1 MMREKAEAILSAG
14 RGKAI
19 VVVGDLILDQFVWG
33 TVDRISPEAPV
44 PVVKTTRESFHLGG
58 AGNVAHN
65 VKALGGVPRPVGVI
79 GEGPFASRML
89 EAMAEES
96 IDAGGVVKAPG
107 RITTVKTRVVAHS
120 QQVVR
125 FARELDDPVDDGV
138 TQRLVDA
145 ASQKLEDA
153 GALVISDYEKGC
165 VTPRLLDGLLPVA
178 RKRGIP
184 VLVDPKPAHWKS
196 YGPVTVIAPNV
207 SEAARMS
214 GVRVRTEQDL
224 VEAGR
229 TILKTL
235 GCRAVLLTR
244 GEKGMML
251 LEEESN
257 PFPIQATSREVFDVT
272 GAGDTVVAAL
282 AVGLAAGASLRDAAV
297 IANAAAGVVVAKV
310 GTAVASPAEVLAAIA
325 AGATG
330 RDDAA
335 RKNAAPD
342 GGA

>member
-1 MMREKAEAILSAG
+1 MNPRSAEAILSAG

-44 PVVKTTRESFHLGG
+44 PVVKTTRESYHLGG

-65 VKALGGVPRPVGVI
+65 IKALGGVPRPVGVI
-79 GEGPFASRML
+79 GEGPFAARML
-89 EAMAEES
+89 EAMAQES
-96 IDAGGVVKAPG
+96 IDASGVVKVRD

-125 FARELDDPVDDGV
+125 FDREQDDALDDAA
-138 TQRLVDA
+138 TARLIEA
-145 ASQKLEDA
+145 AARLLDSA

-165 VTPRLLDGLLPVA
+165 VTPRLLAELLPAA
-178 RKRGIP
+178 RQRGLP
-184 VLVDPKPAHWKS
+184 VLVDPKPAHWRS

-214 GVRVRTEQDL
+214 GVRIRGDEDL
-224 VEAGR
+224 VEAGLAIR
-229 TILKTL
+229 KTL
-235 GCRAVLLTR
+235 DCRAVLLTR
-244 GEKGMML
+244 GEKGMLL
-251 LEEESN
+251 LEEGSE
-257 PFPIQATSREVFDVT
+257 PFAIQATSREVFDVT

-297 IANAAAGVVVAKV
+297 IANLAAGVVVGKV
-310 GTAVASPAEVLAAIA
+310 GTAVASPAEVLAAL
-325 AGATG
+325 AG
-330 RDDAA
+330 
-335 RKNAAPD
+335 
-342 GGA
+342 GGARGRGEGGDR